1 MENIGIDIAI
11 DIVASSTIDIAI
23 AIANFKARQLLLPLL

>member
-11 DIVASSTIDIAI
+11 DIVASPTIAIAI
-23 AIANFKARQLLLPLL
+23 AIANFKAWQLLLPLL